1 MQVTCIPRKQ
11 VYYDWQSGFRV
22 ISCKPTKD
30 CVDELE
36 LTPYGTFSISGN
48 NLMGIVLGDE
58 LTVELEKDENN
69 KYAASYHI
77 FGSAGFVV
85 EQQRIIVKE
94 EQELAIL
101 KQFMTARQAKSV
113 HSSYPNFIQLIMD
126 GREDEIDTKKIK
138 YVGKSYFG
146 SYVKKLSAERDRL
159 RLLPVAATFGI
170 IDLNEIAKLS
180 KIFHDKIE
188 LGAAFKENPYRVL
201 CKHLDY
207 PFRRADKVILPRRPE
222 FRVSKQRCEFAVYD
236 VLKNNEAEGNTRM
249 SASQMARA
257 VNDFAPE
264 LICKIV
270 ETVNE
275 CPEIYYNQS
284 SKQCALQATYDNEK
298 IIADNI
304 LSRLKHPQLTPMDW
318 EKFKSID
325 GLECTDEQAEILRL
339 ACEQSVMMLT
349 GGAGCVD
356 CDTEFFTG
364 IGWKRI
370 ADYQEGDL
378 VLQYKQDGTA
388 ELVEPLAYFKNQ
400 CDYLWHFETKHSI
413 NQTVCDK
420 HRIIYKWGNHEGLHE
435 TNVLELKQKSENNI
449 NWDGKF
455 ITQFFHFGHGIK
467 LTDEQ
472 IRVMVAVM
480 ADGRYSTW
488 ENPNSISTHC
498 CIRLKKGRKIL
509 RLRELL
515 SAANIEYSEIVDKYG
530 VTIFKFY
537 APERRKIYG
546 EDWWNVNQHQAK
558 IIYEEVVN
566 WDGGTIKSRVNK
578 REKPCFRTTEKQS
591 ADYIQYIFIINGWQ
605 STIINCNKSPSRQN
619 IKKIVYF
626 VTTKHNNLSGLCFD
640 NREGI
645 IKTQFVPVAT
655 TDGYK
660 YCFTVPSGMLVLRRE
675 DCVFVTGNCGKT
687 SSVKAVVEML
697 EQNNID
703 YLLLTPTGISA
714 KRLKEATGRP
724 TSTIHRALSR
734 GLLQEFNGVLILE
747 ESSMVGSHL
756 LSTVFSQINR
766 KCKIIFIC
774 DNAQLASIS
783 CGNIVQDIIDSKI
796 VPTAQLT
803 KVFRYGIGGIATVST
818 DTRNGKKFKPSEY
831 PDYRFIPAQENVIDQ
846 IISAYDDLIVSGYS
860 ANDIMVLCPYN
871 KTNVG
876 TYAINAA
883 IQKKYNAHP
892 DTIAKYRKDGYN
904 IMFKAGDKVV
914 NTVNNYHMSAVV
926 MNDRGEYEEM
936 DEDGEHYTI
945 SVMNGDIGYV
955 REVQTRKDA
964 PWVIVE
970 FDSGF
975 GLFKPED
982 IKNLLLGYSLSVHR
996 VQGAEAK
1003 AVIAIV
1009 CKEHVA
1015 MATRNL
1021 LYVALSRAKEKLIEI
1036 GDVDVINHALNIQ
1049 ENKERDTF
1057 LKDMLLKGGENSE
1070 KI

>member
-1 MQVTCIPRKQ
+1 MQVTCIPCKQ
-11 VYYDWQSGFRV
+11 VYYNWESGFRV
-22 ISCKPTKD
+22 ISCRPTKD
-30 CVDELE
+30 CGDELE

-58 LTVELEKDENN
+58 LTVELEKDENS

-77 FGSAGFVV
+77 FGSAGFIV

-170 IDLNEIAKLS
+170 TDLNEIAKLS

-236 VLKNNEAEGNTRM
+236 VLKNNEEEGNTRM

-275 CPEIYYNQS
+275 CPEIYYNQL
-284 SKQCALQATYDNEK
+284 SKQCALQSTYDNEK

-364 IGWKRI
+364 KKWKRI
-370 ADYQEGDL
+370 ADYQDGDS
-378 VLQYKQDGTA
+378 VLEYEPDTKSGVI
-388 ELVEPLAYFKNQ
+388 VEPISYIKIP
-400 CDYLWHFETKHSI
+400 CETLWHMETKYGVDM
-413 NQTVCDK
+413 TLCDE
-420 HRIIYKWGNHEGLHE
+420 HNIIYWSTKGKQHEC
-435 TNVLELKQKSENNI
+435 TIQDIIDKQNN
-449 NWDGKF
+449 NGWTGQFATSFNYNGK
-455 ITQFFHFGHGIK
+455 GID

-472 IRVMVAVM
+472 IRIMCAVIC
-480 ADGRYSTW
+480 DGSFYGKLNSTRCRFH
-488 ENPNSISTHC
+488 I
-498 CIRLKKGRKIL
+498 KKGRKKE
-509 RLRELL
+509 RLKKLFDE
-515 SAANIEYSEIVDKYG
+515 ANLEYSESQSAAEGYTDLYIQ
-530 VTIFKFY
+530 
-537 APERRKIYG
+537 APLRAKVFDDMWYQCSQ
-546 EDWWNVNQHQAK
+546 NQLK
-558 IIYEEVVN
+558 IICDEIIF
-566 WDGGTIKSRVNK
+566 WDGSVSLSRGGVERKRFSANVKENADFVQFAFTACGYRASISSRDRTGQKYFTCGKWYTRKSIEYNV
-578 REKPCFRTTEKQS
+578 
-591 ADYIQYIFIINGWQ
+591 II
-605 STIINCNKSPSRQN
+605 TSRN
-619 IKKIVYF
+619 MVGIC
-626 VTTKHNNLSGLCFD
+626 HD
-640 NREGI
+640 NRMPHK
-645 IKTQFVPVAT
+645 KTMPIQTPT
-655 TDGYK
+655 KDGYK
-660 YCFTVPSGMLVLRRE
+660 YCFTVPSHMLILRRNGNI
-675 DCVFVTGNCGKT
+675 FITGNCGKT
-687 SSVKAVVEML
+687 SAAKALVRML
-697 EQNNID
+697 EYNNLSYSI
-703 YLLLTPTGISA
+703 LAPTGIAS
-714 KRLKEATGRP
+714 KRISQVTGRMAYTVHKFLAMQMP
-724 TSTIHRALSR
+724 F
-734 GLLQEFNGVLILE
+734 GDFLILE
-747 ESSMVGSHL
+747 ESSMLGVNLLGSL
-756 LSTVFSQINR
+756 LYNAPKST
-766 KCKIIFIC
+766 KIIFIC

-783 CGNIVQDIIDSKI
+783 CGNIVQDIIESEI

-818 DTRNGKKFKPSEY
+818 DTRSGKKFKPSEY
-831 PDYRFIPAQENVIDQ
+831 PDYRFIPAQENVIEQ
-846 IISAYDDLIVSGYS
+846 IISAYDDLIVNGYS

-904 IMFKAGDKVV
+904 IMFKVGDKVV
-914 NTVNNYHMSAVV
+914 NTANNYHMSAVV
-926 MNDRGEYEEM
+926 MNDCGEYEEM
-936 DEDGEHYTI
+936 DEGGEHYTI

-982 IKNLLLGYSLSVHR
+982 IKNLLLGYSLSIHR

-1009 CKEHVA
+1009 CKEHA
-1015 MATRNL
+1015 TMATRNL

-1057 LKDMLLKGGENSE
+1057 LKDMLLKGGEDSE

>member
-1 MQVTCIPRKQ
+1 MQVTCIPCKQ
-11 VYYDWQSGFRV
+11 VYYNWESGFRV

-30 CVDELE
+30 CGDELE

-58 LTVELEKDENN
+58 LTVELEKDENS
-69 KYAASYHI
+69 KYVASYHI

-170 IDLNEIAKLS
+170 TDLNEIAKLS

-339 ACEQSVMMLT
+339 ACEQSVMMLC
-349 GGAGCVD
+349 GQAGSGKSTVM
-356 CDTEFFTG
+356 
-364 IGWKRI
+364 R
-370 ADYQEGDL
+370 AL
-378 VLQYKQDGTA
+378 V
-388 ELVEPLAYFKNQ
+388 
-400 CDYLWHFETKHSI
+400 
-413 NQTVCDK
+413 
-420 HRIIYKWGNHEGLHE
+420 RM
-435 TNVLELKQKSENNI
+435 LE
-449 NWDGKF
+449 
-455 ITQFFHFGHGIK
+455 
-467 LTDEQ
+467 
-472 IRVMVAVM
+472 
-480 ADGRYSTW
+480 Y
-488 ENPNSISTHC
+488 
-498 CIRLKKGRKIL
+498 
-509 RLRELL
+509 
-515 SAANIEYSEIVDKYG
+515 
-530 VTIFKFY
+530 
-537 APERRKIYG
+537 
-546 EDWWNVNQHQAK
+546 
-558 IIYEEVVN
+558 
-566 WDGGTIKSRVNK
+566 
-578 REKPCFRTTEKQS
+578 
-591 ADYIQYIFIINGWQ
+591 
-605 STIINCNKSPSRQN
+605 
-619 IKKIVYF
+619 
-626 VTTKHNNLSGLCFD
+626 NNLSYSIL
-640 NREGI
+640 
-645 IKTQFVPVAT
+645 A
-655 TDGYK
+655 
-660 YCFTVPSGMLVLRRE
+660 
-675 DCVFVTGNCGKT
+675 
-687 SSVKAVVEML
+687 
-697 EQNNID
+697 
-703 YLLLTPTGISA
+703 PTGIAA
-714 KRLKEATGRP
+714 KRISQTTGRMAYTVHKFLAMQMP
-724 TSTIHRALSR
+724 F
-734 GLLQEFNGVLILE
+734 GDFLILE
-747 ESSMVGSHL
+747 ESSMLGVNLLGSL
-756 LSTVFSQINR
+756 LYNVPKST
-766 KCKIIFIC
+766 KIIFIC

-783 CGNIVQDIIDSKI
+783 CGNIVQDIIESEI

-831 PDYRFIPAQENVIDQ
+831 PDYRFIPSQENVIDQ

-860 ANDIMVLCPYN
+860 ASDIMVLCPYN

-892 DTIAKYRKDGYN
+892 DTIAKYRKDGHN
-904 IMFKAGDKVV
+904 IMFKVGDKVV
-914 NTVNNYHMSAVV
+914 NTANNYHMSAVV
-926 MNDRGEYEEM
+926 MNDCGEYEEM

-982 IKNLLLGYSLSVHR
+982 IKNLLLGYSLSIHR
-996 VQGAEAK
+996 VQGAETK

-1009 CKEHVA
+1009 CKEHVT

-1021 LYVALSRAKEKLIEI
+1021 LYVALSRAKEKLVEI

-1057 LKDMLLKGGENSE
+1057 LKDMLLKGGV
-1070 KI
+1070 K

>member
-22 ISCKPTKD
+22 ISCKPTTD
-30 CVDELE
+30 YGDELE
-36 LTPYGTFSISGN
+36 LTQYGTFSISGN

-58 LTVELEKDENN
+58 LTVELGKDENS

-85 EQQRIIVKE
+85 ERQRIIVKE

-113 HSSYPNFIQLIMD
+113 HSSYPNFVQMVMD

-170 IDLNEIAKLS
+170 TDLNEIAKLS
-180 KIFHDKIE
+180 NIFHDKIE

-275 CPEIYYNQS
+275 CPEIYYDQS
-284 SKQCALQATYDNEK
+284 SKYCALQATYDNEK

-325 GLECTDEQAEILRL
+325 GPECTDEQAEILRL
-339 ACEQSVMMLT
+339 ACEQSVMMLC
-349 GGAGCVD
+349 GQAGSGKSTVM
-356 CDTEFFTG
+356 
-364 IGWKRI
+364 R
-370 ADYQEGDL
+370 AL
-378 VLQYKQDGTA
+378 V
-388 ELVEPLAYFKNQ
+388 
-400 CDYLWHFETKHSI
+400 
-413 NQTVCDK
+413 
-420 HRIIYKWGNHEGLHE
+420 RM
-435 TNVLELKQKSENNI
+435 LE
-449 NWDGKF
+449 
-455 ITQFFHFGHGIK
+455 
-467 LTDEQ
+467 
-472 IRVMVAVM
+472 
-480 ADGRYSTW
+480 
-488 ENPNSISTHC
+488 
-498 CIRLKKGRKIL
+498 
-509 RLRELL
+509 
-515 SAANIEYSEIVDKYG
+515 YG
-530 VTIFKFY
+530 
-537 APERRKIYG
+537 
-546 EDWWNVNQHQAK
+546 
-558 IIYEEVVN
+558 
-566 WDGGTIKSRVNK
+566 
-578 REKPCFRTTEKQS
+578 
-591 ADYIQYIFIINGWQ
+591 
-605 STIINCNKSPSRQN
+605 
-619 IKKIVYF
+619 
-626 VTTKHNNLSGLCFD
+626 NLSYSIL
-640 NREGI
+640 
-645 IKTQFVPVAT
+645 A
-655 TDGYK
+655 
-660 YCFTVPSGMLVLRRE
+660 
-675 DCVFVTGNCGKT
+675 
-687 SSVKAVVEML
+687 
-697 EQNNID
+697 
-703 YLLLTPTGISA
+703 PTGIAS
-714 KRLKEATGRP
+714 KRISQTTGRMAYTVHKFLAMQMP
-724 TSTIHRALSR
+724 F
-734 GLLQEFNGVLILE
+734 GDFLILE
-747 ESSMVGSHL
+747 ESSMLGANLLGSL
-756 LSTVFSQINR
+756 FYNLPKST
-766 KCKIIFIC
+766 KIIFIC

-818 DTRNGKKFKPSEY
+818 DTRNGKKFEPSAY
-831 PDYRFIPAQENVIDQ
+831 PDYQFIPVQENVIEQ
-846 IISAYDDLIVSGYS
+846 IISAYDDLIVNGCS

-883 IQKKYNAHP
+883 IQKRYNAHS

-904 IMFKAGDKVV
+904 IMFKVGDKVV
-914 NTVNNYHMSAVV
+914 NTANNYHMPAVV
-926 MNDRGEYEEM
+926 MNDRGEYEEI

-955 REVQTRKDA
+955 REVRIRKDA
-964 PWVIVE
+964 PWLIVE
-970 FDSGF
+970 FDNGF
-975 GLFKPED
+975 GLFRPED

-996 VQGAEAK
+996 VQGAETK
-1003 AVIAIV
+1003 AVIAVV
-1009 CKEHVA
+1009 CKEHVT

-1057 LKDMLLKGGENSE
+1057 LKDMLLKGGENDE